1 MRLKGVL
8 DPDSLRAFVAVAELE
23 HFVRAADRLG
33 VAQSVVSK
41 RLKRLEDQIGTRL
54 IERGKRNKVALT
66 RSGEL
71 FLAEARIG
79 IAALDRTEWLGRQFG
94 RGAAGPIR
102 IGYVFSAIMSNI
114 LPDMIRLLRGC
125 LPEIEVQPVA
135 FETPEQISAVHDGKI
150 DIGIV
155 RPRPTY
161 PEGIFAR
168 TVHEEDVVV
177 ALSPDHPLAR
187 LSALRAR
194 DIIAHR
200 IIVPQFHE
208 EVGLI
213 DIIRGVARTAGSP
226 LPAIWRTSDFITAA
240 GLAASGAGI
249 AIAPRSLARLN
260 LQNLLFRD
268 IVDHDACLELVLIA
282 RSDVPPAIREALSRF
297 PSAG

>member
-1 MRLKGVL
+1 ML

-33 VAQSVVSK
+33 IAQSVVSK

-71 FLAEARIG
+71 FLPEARNG

-102 IGYVFSAIMSNI
+102 IGYVFSAIMSSV
-114 LPDMIRLLRGC
+114 LPDLIRLLRRC
-125 LPEIEVQPVA
+125 LPEIEVQPVS
-135 FETPEQISAVHDGKI
+135 FETPEQISAVHEGKI
-150 DIGIV
+150 DIGII

-161 PEGIFAR
+161 PEGVFAR
-168 TVHEEDVVV
+168 TIHEEGVVV
-177 ALSPDHPLAR
+177 ALAPDHPLAR
-187 LSALRAR
+187 LPALRAH
-194 DIIAHR
+194 DIAAHR

-213 DIIRGVARTAGSP
+213 DIIRGIAKTAGSP
-226 LPAIWRTSDFITAA
+226 LPPIQRTSDFITAA
-240 GLAASGAGI
+240 GLAASGVGI
-249 AIAPRSLARLN
+249 AIAPKSLARLD

-268 IVDHDACLELVLIA
+268 IVDHEARLALVLIV
-282 RSDVPPAIREALSRF
+282 RTDIPPAIGEALSWL
-297 PSAG
+297 PTAD